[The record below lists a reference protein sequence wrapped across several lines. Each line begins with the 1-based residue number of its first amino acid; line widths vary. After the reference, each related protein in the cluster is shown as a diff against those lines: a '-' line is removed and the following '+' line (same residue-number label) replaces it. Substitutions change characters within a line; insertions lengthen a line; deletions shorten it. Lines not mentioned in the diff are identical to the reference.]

1 MTWRL
6 DDTSTIGGHPR
17 LRGRRSARRGH
28 SRGNADR
35 VQWPQRRPGGG
46 CESLARPHRVH
57 DRGEFAPAADAAP
70 DQAEQRF
77 LHIEESDTGNRALLE
92 IRDLGRRQW
101 TLDTYLKSGA
111 AGVTLIDRERLH
123 PSGEWHVA
131 SLVYDGATMT
141 HYVDGRKEASA
152 GALFV
157 PLASGRTAIGM
168 RMNRVSWFKGQ
179 VRQIRITP
187 RALTPDKLLRVN

>member
-1 MTWRL
+1 MAT
-6 DDTSTIGGHPR
+6 
-17 LRGRRSARRGH
+17 
-28 SRGNADR
+28 SRGNAIEFNGRTDGL
-35 VQWPQRRPGGG
+35 VVDANP
-46 CESLARPHRVH
+46 L
-57 DRGEFAPAADAAP
+57 RGLTAFTIEAEFAPAASGAVG
-70 DQAEQRF
+70 QTEQRF

-92 IRDLGRRQW
+92 IRDLGRGLW

-111 AGVTLIDRERLH
+111 AGVTLIDRERVH
-123 PSGEWHVA
+123 PQSRWHVA

-152 GALFV
+152 SALFV

-187 RALTPDKLLRVN
+187 RALPADKLLRVND

>member
-1 MTWRL
+1 MTWQL
-6 DDTSTIGGHPR
+6 DDTSTIGGHRVFVEGAPR
-17 LRGRRSARRGH
+17 VVAT
-28 SRGNADR
+28 SRGNAIEFNGRNDGL
-35 VQWPQRRPGGG
+35 VVDANP
-46 CESLARPHRVH
+46 L
-57 DRGEFAPAADAAP
+57 RGLTAFTIEAEFAPAADAAP

-123 PSGEWHVA
+123 PSGRWHVA

-152 GALFV
+152 SALFV

-187 RALTPDKLLRVN
+187 RA